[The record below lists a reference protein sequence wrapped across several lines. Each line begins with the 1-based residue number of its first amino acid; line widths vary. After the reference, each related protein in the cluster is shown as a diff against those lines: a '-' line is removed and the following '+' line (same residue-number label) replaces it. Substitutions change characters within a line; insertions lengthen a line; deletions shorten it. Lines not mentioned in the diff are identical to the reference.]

1 MAYDGRMIANFLLD
15 YGDERGR
22 PLTVMSLLKI
32 LFFSHAWY
40 LAKTGKPL
48 VGQPFEAWKYGPV
61 SRVVYDQFKDWG
73 SNPIRSRAKVLNVSK
88 AEYEVASY
96 VGVDLGVIGL
106 LRNVFD
112 YYSQYHAFKLSTPPV
127 PELARIKGESVGA
140 VIEWLVR
147 YYEDPSA
154 PFNYRPATHAIKTA
168 YRGLHDIGPLVQ
180 SCTAMKNKIGRKA
193 NTDVVSLAAPMAFKR
208 SMQVF
213 DLPARRF
220 PFGSNLEAAY
230 RVPFFFVEAGVV
242 RLYYLQ
248 PRKDEAL
255 TDDQLRMVDTIH
267 KKYLLDMEFYGEKT
281 DLEYVALTAPA
292 PGQPRSP
299 RLQIG

>member
-112 YYSQYHAFKLSTPPV
+112 YYSQYHAFKLSDFTHEKGSPWELVWTEATRRAVPGMVISDDSIRDWFRDSRPTP
-127 PELARIKGESVGA
+127 E
-140 VIEWLVR
+140 
-147 YYEDPSA
+147 
-154 PFNYRPATHAIKTA
+154 
-168 YRGLHDIGPLVQ
+168 
-180 SCTAMKNKIGRKA
+180 
-193 NTDVVSLAAPMAFKR
+193 
-208 SMQVF
+208 
-213 DLPARRF
+213 
-220 PFGSNLEAAY
+220 GSGDWRWFL
-230 RVPFFFVEAGVV
+230 
-242 RLYYLQ
+242 
-248 PRKDEAL
+248 
-255 TDDQLRMVDTIH
+255 
-267 KKYLLDMEFYGEKT
+267 
-281 DLEYVALTAPA
+281 
-292 PGQPRSP
+292 
-299 RLQIG
+299 

>member
-1 MAYDGRMIANFLLD
+1 MVFMI
-15 YGDERGR
+15 
-22 PLTVMSLLKI
+22 
-32 LFFSHAWY
+32 
-40 LAKTGKPL
+40 
-48 VGQPFEAWKYGPV
+48 
-61 SRVVYDQFKDWG
+61 
-73 SNPIRSRAKVLNVSK
+73 
-88 AEYEVASY
+88 
-96 VGVDLGVIGL
+96 
-106 LRNVFD
+106 
-112 YYSQYHAFKLSTPPV
+112 KLPTPPV

-281 DLEYVALTAPA
+281 DLEYVDLSAPA

-299 RLQIG
+299 RLLSLETIGLWPNERLTDRLTLIAEALRKMAEEEIVQPKRRHFARPEPDMPLFD